1 MAITKELRVDKK
13 YFVKELSTLDNYVL
27 SNEIQKVVLEP
38 GEIKTLTFENELKKG
53 QIKIIKVDE
62 YNNEIKLEGIE
73 YSLMD
78 KNNNVLETLIT
89 DKNRRSY
96 IEKIPNNSKVV
107 FEGSKNKSEL
117 HFKWRNNWNYIR
129 IW

>member
-117 HFKWRNNWNYIR
+117 HFK
-129 IW
+129 